1 MFHRQNRTQN
11 VQGMKMGNKERA
23 GFESGLCEEW
33 KTEKFVGDEI
43 KVIFLSE
50 HGCEVKDERRKTHTN
65 L

>member
-1 MFHRQNRTQN
+1 
-11 VQGMKMGNKERA
+11 MGNKERA